1 MALPPSRGVSAMAA
15 SEIGFWHCSDVGRV
29 REANEDSFLV
39 DRGLRLVVVADGMGG
54 HAAGEVASYIAVRVF
69 RDTLDRERVLIE
81 RFEHGVDPK
90 DRLVVLHLMETAV
103 QNACSAVYAEAQRDP
118 AKRGMGTTLVAL
130 LFAGNRGFIAH
141 VGDSRIYLQR
151 AGAVYQ
157 LTQDHSLVNELMR
170 RGHMRPEDIAGLRV
184 KNAVTRAVGVHES
197 VQPDTLDFDVLGGD
211 RYLLCSDGLS
221 EYAGEREILQIFTE
235 HPIEHA
241 AQAFI
246 DHANQSGG
254 KDNITAVVARVP
266 DAAAGFD
273 RVAAEVNLKIETLHA
288 MPIFHHLSYQEL
300 VRVLNIVDV
309 RTFGAG
315 ERILTQGEMGDEMFI
330 VLSGRVSVRA
340 GAEELVGL
348 GPGQHFGEMALIDRA
363 PRSANVIS
371 EGESKLMV
379 VHRRDFFDIVRK
391 DHDVA
396 VKLLWS
402 FLGVLSD
409 RLRRTSRD
417 LGDARRELAGLGA
430 EERISEADITEI

>member
-1 MALPPSRGVSAMAA
+1 MASALN
-15 SEIGFWHCSDVGRV
+15 IGFWPCTDVGRV
-29 REANEDSFLV
+29 RDANEDSFLV
-39 DRGLRLVVVADGMGG
+39 DPDLSLVIVADGMGG
-54 HAAGEVASYIAVRVF
+54 HAAGEVASHIAVRVF
-69 RDTLDRERVLIE
+69 RDTLKRERARID

-90 DRLVVLHLMETAV
+90 ERVALVQLMETAV
-103 QNACSAVYAEAQRDP
+103 QNACAAVFAEAQRDP

-130 LFAGNRGFIAH
+130 LFAGTRGFIAH
-141 VGDSRIYLQR
+141 VGDSRIYLRR

-170 RGHMRPEDIAGLRV
+170 RGRLKPEEIAGLRV

-197 VQPDTLDFDVLGGD
+197 VQPDTLDFDVLAGD
-211 RYLLCSDGLS
+211 CFLLCSDGLS
-221 EYAGEREILQIFTE
+221 DYAEEPDILRIFGE
-235 HPIEHA
+235 HPIEAA
-241 AQAFI
+241 AQAFV
-246 DHANQSGG
+246 DHANRGGG

-266 DAAAGFD
+266 DAAAGLD
-273 RVAAEVNLKIETLHA
+273 RLAAEVNLKIETLHA

-309 RTFGAG
+309 RMYRPG
-315 ERILTQGEMGDEMFI
+315 ERILTQGELGDEMFI

-340 GAEELVGL
+340 GTEELVGL

-363 PRSANVIS
+363 PRSASVVS
-371 EGESKLMV
+371 ETDAKLMV
-379 VHRRDFFDIVRK
+379 VHRRDFFDIVRN

-417 LGDARRELAGLGA
+417 LGDARKELAQLGGGD
-430 EERISEADITEI
+430 RVSETDIQEL